1 MNAMNHSEVA
11 QFLTTNPHFFEEH
24 AELLGKIKLSSPLL
38 GRAVSL
44 QERQMEVVR
53 DKYRHLE
60 LRLTEL
66 MRLAAE
72 NDHAIAKFQKWANS
86 LLLARNDVDLPHILT
101 SNLKDIFSL
110 PHASVRLWNVAGE
123 FEHTWFAAPASDTIK
138 LFASGLTGPFCGEN
152 KEFEAASWLDVPVAS
167 IAMMP
172 LRAEGKVVG
181 LLVLGSPDKNRFSN
195 TMATDF
201 LSQLAQ
207 TASAAISCLIAA

>member
-1 MNAMNHSEVA
+1 MNQSDVA
-11 QFLTTNPHFFEEH
+11 QYLTSNPHFFEEH
-24 AELLGKIKLSSPLL
+24 AELLGTIKLSSPLL

-66 MRLAAE
+66 MRLAQE
-72 NDHAIAKFQKWANS
+72 NDHAVAKFQKWANT

-101 SNLKDIFSL
+101 SNLKDIFSV
-110 PHASVRLWNVAGE
+110 PHAALRLWNVAE
-123 FEHTWFAAPASDTIK
+123 DYQHTWFADETSDTIR
-138 LFASGLTGPFCGEN
+138 LFANSLNAPFCGEN
-152 KEFEAASWLDVPVAS
+152 KDFEAAAWLDVPAAS

-172 LRAEGKVVG
+172 LRCDGQVVG
-181 LLVLGSPDKNRFSN
+181 LLVLGSPDKNRFSS

-201 LSQLAQ
+201 LSQLAE
-207 TASAAISCLIAA
+207 TASAALSCLIR

>member
-1 MNAMNHSEVA
+1 MNQSDVA
-11 QFLTTNPHFFEEH
+11 QYLTSNPHFFEEH

-66 MRLAAE
+66 MRLAQE
-72 NDHAIAKFQKWANS
+72 NDHAVAKFQKWANT

-101 SNLKDIFSL
+101 SNLKDIFSV
-110 PHASVRLWNVAGE
+110 PHATLRLWNVAE
-123 FEHTWFAAPASDTIK
+123 EYEHTWFADETSDTIR
-138 LFASGLTGPFCGEN
+138 LFANSLNAPFCGEN
-152 KEFEAASWLDVPVAS
+152 KDFEAASWLDVPAAS

-172 LRAEGKVVG
+172 LRSEGQVVG

-195 TMATDF
+195 AMATDF
-201 LSQLAQ
+201 LSQLAE
-207 TASAAISCLIAA
+207 TASAALSCLIR

>member
-1 MNAMNHSEVA
+1 MNQSDVA
-11 QFLTTNPHFFEEH
+11 QYLVSNPHFFEEH

-66 MRLAAE
+66 MRLAQE
-72 NDHAIAKFQKWANS
+72 NDHAVAKFQKWANM
-86 LLLARNDVDLPHILT
+86 LLLARNDVELPHILT

-110 PHASVRLWNVAGE
+110 PHASLRLWDVAEE
-123 FEHTWFAAPASDTIK
+123 FGHTWFAAPVSDAIR
-138 LFASGLTGPFCGEN
+138 LFASGLNAPFCGEN
-152 KEFEAASWLDVPVAS
+152 KDFEAAGWLDVPVAS

-181 LLVLGSPDKNRFSN
+181 LLVLGSPDKNRFSS

-201 LSQLAQ
+201 LSQLAE
-207 TASAAISCLIAA
+207 TSGAALSCLTK

>member
-1 MNAMNHSEVA
+1 MNHADVA
-11 QFLTTNPHFFEEH
+11 QYLLSNPNFFEEH

-66 MRLAAE
+66 MRMAQE
-72 NDHAIAKFQKWANS
+72 NDQATAKFQKWANS

-101 SNLKDIFSL
+101 ANLKEIFNL
-110 PHASVRLWNVAGE
+110 PHASLRLWDVSEAYQ
-123 FEHTWFAAPASDTIK
+123 HTWFSAPTSDTIR
-138 LFASGLTGPFCGEN
+138 LFASSLNAPFCGEN
-152 KEFEAASWLDVPVAS
+152 KDFEAAGWLDVPVAS

-172 LRAEGKVVG
+172 LRAENKVVG
-181 LLVLGSPDKNRFSN
+181 LLVLGSPDRNRFSSN
-195 TMATDF
+195 MATDF
-201 LSQLAQ
+201 LAQLAE
-207 TASAAISCLIAA
+207 TASAALSCLIG

>member
-1 MNAMNHSEVA
+1 MNHSEVA
-11 QFLTTNPHFFEEH
+11 QYLVSNPHFFEEH

-66 MRLAAE
+66 MRLAQE
-72 NDHAIAKFQKWANS
+72 NDQAIAKFQKWANS
-86 LLLARNDVDLPHILT
+86 LLMARNDVDLPHILT

-110 PHASVRLWNVAGE
+110 PHATIRLWHVAE
-123 FEHTWFAAPASDTIK
+123 EYEHTWFAAPTSDTIR
-138 LFASGLTGPFCGEN
+138 LFATSLNSPFCGEN
-152 KEFEAASWLDVPVAS
+152 KDFEASSWLDVPVSS

-172 LRAEGKVVG
+172 LRAEGKVTG
-181 LLVLGSPDKNRFSN
+181 LLVLGSPDKNRFN
-195 TMATDF
+195 ANMATDF
-201 LSQLAQ
+201 LSQLAE
-207 TASAAISCLIAA
+207 TASAAISCLIK

>member
-1 MNAMNHSEVA
+1 MNHTDVA
-11 QFLTTNPHFFEEH
+11 QYLVSNPHFFEEH

-66 MRLAAE
+66 MRLAQE
-72 NDHAIAKFQKWANS
+72 NDQAIAKFQKWTNL

-101 SNLKDIFSL
+101 SNLKDIFAL
-110 PHASVRLWNVAGE
+110 PHATIRLWNVAEE
-123 FEHTWFAAPASDTIK
+123 FEHTWFSAPTSDTIR
-138 LFASGLTGPFCGEN
+138 LFATSLITPFCGEN
-152 KEFEAASWLDVPVAS
+152 KDFEAASWLDVPAASIAS

-172 LRAEGKVVG
+172 MRAEGKVIG
-181 LLVLGSPDKNRFSN
+181 LLVLGSPDKNRFSSN
-195 TMATDF
+195 MATDF
-201 LSQLAQ
+201 LSQLAD
-207 TASAAISCLIAA
+207 TASAAIACLIK

>member
-1 MNAMNHSEVA
+1 MNQSDVA
-11 QFLTTNPHFFEEH
+11 EYLASNPNFFVEH

-60 LRLTEL
+60 LRLTDL
-66 MRLAAE
+66 MRLAQE
-72 NDHAIAKFQKWANS
+72 NDHANAKFQKWSNS

-110 PHASVRLWNVAGE
+110 PHASLRLWGVAEE
-123 FEHTWFAAPASDTIK
+123 FEHTWFAAATSDTIQ
-138 LFASGLTGPFCGEN
+138 LFANGLSAPFCGEN
-152 KEFEAASWLDVPVAS
+152 QDFEAAAWLEVPVAS

-181 LLVLGSPDKNRFSN
+181 LLVLGSADKTRFSSS
-195 TMATDF
+195 MATDF
-201 LSQLAQ
+201 LSQLAE
-207 TASAAISCLIAA
+207 TASAALTCLIK